1 MSEKEL
7 HELLTSLLAYPKEN
21 EFLEFKINQH
31 EKDEIGKRIS
41 ALSNGAALSSKEFAY
56 LVFGIED
63 STHKVVGTSFQPKFF
78 KVGNEELEN

>member
-41 ALSNGAALSSKEFAY
+41 ALSNGAALLLKSLHTWFLALKIA
-56 LVFGIED
+56 L
-63 STHKVVGTSFQPKFF
+63 TKW
-78 KVGNEELEN
+78 LEPHFSLNFSRLEMRS